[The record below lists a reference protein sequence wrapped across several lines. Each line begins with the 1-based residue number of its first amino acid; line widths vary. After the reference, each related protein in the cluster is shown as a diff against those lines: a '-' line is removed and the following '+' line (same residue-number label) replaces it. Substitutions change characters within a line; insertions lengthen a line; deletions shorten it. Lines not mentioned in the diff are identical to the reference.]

1 MVLDLKDYQSKLL
14 DAFEDFLSRTVEL
27 KNPAFAYWQS
37 TKEVFS
43 VGLSYSP
50 LPNAEH
56 VPYVCLRVP
65 TGGGKT
71 RIAGQSIA
79 RVQRAFLNTDYPL
92 VVWLVPSEPIL
103 EQTLYTLRTRGEL
116 LHKDMRD
123 LFGAVHVLD
132 IQQALNI
139 QPSTL
144 NSAPTI
150 IVATMQSFK
159 RDTADGLRVYRQSG
173 SLMGHFA
180 NVPPELKGE
189 TSLLDVIR
197 LHEPFI
203 IVDEAHNQ
211 GTPLALDTL
220 VRLNP
225 SCILELT
232 ATPDRKTQPSNVL
245 RSVSAATLQAENML
259 KLPLELATHPE
270 WRVSLTEAIARIRSL
285 EQAAQ
290 QEQQATGEVIH
301 PVIMLIQA
309 ERKSDATETFT
320 PERVKQYL
328 IEDYQI
334 PAARIAIA
342 TGALDELSG
351 KKLGDA
357 NYPQFIITVD
367 KLREG
372 WDCPFAYVLFSFRNT
387 TSSIAVEQVLGRVLR
402 MPHVK
407 RKQHEAL
414 NRSYAYVVSN
424 ELVKTVQGLKD
435 SLVQNGFE
443 RLETKDLIAVPD
455 AHTADLFSNQID
467 LTIALPIIEETVVT
481 PNPELVAM
489 LPKNLREKLDFSPE
503 TGVLAVKGGASPEQ
517 IKKIAATFKK
527 PEAVKHVKEQLDEAA
542 TKLATPVPRVLTPA
556 ERGIS
561 ETFPLLSFKNQLGFQ
576 EVFTSS
582 TLLEGEWELT
592 EFDPH
597 LSSEEFAY
605 SVEALRRAVL
615 SMTQAEKFK
624 LEFYDKLEVQQLPLA
639 IELGWSQVELVAW
652 LDRNIPFPYAP
663 QDQKAAWLNA
673 AINYLMHEREFSL
686 AELAYRKFRLRAA
699 LARKMQAGLTQAKQT
714 SFELLIQHESQFD
727 VVNDYSITLAQGKY
741 AYDRRYTG
749 FLTFKKHFYPVIG
762 ELNNEEVECA
772 QKLDELDS
780 IEWWVRNSERKP
792 TSFCLPLAKGYYYPD
807 FLAKLTNGTLL
818 AIEYK
823 GKHLAEY
830 DKEKR
835 QIGELWAR
843 RSEGKCRF
851 AWVVDKDWQVL
862 MQATNLHN

>member
-1 MVLDLKDYQSKLL
+1 MVLDLKDYQTKLL
-14 DAFEDFLSRTVEL
+14 DAFEAFLNRTVEL
-27 KNPAFAYWQS
+27 KNPALAYWES
-37 TKEVFS
+37 TREVFS
-43 VGLSYSP
+43 TGLSYNP
-50 LPNAEH
+50 LPHAEH

-71 RIAGQSIA
+71 RIAGQSIK
-79 RVQRAFLNTDYPL
+79 RITQVFLNTDYPL

-116 LHKDMRD
+116 LHTDMRE
-123 LFGAVHVLD
+123 LFGAVNVLD
-132 IQQALNI
+132 IKQALNI

-144 NSAPTI
+144 NTAPTI
-150 IVATMQSFK
+150 IVSTMQSFK
-159 RDTADGLRVYRQSG
+159 RDTADGLRVYRQNG
-173 SLMGHFA
+173 NLMAHFV
-180 NVPPELKGE
+180 NLPPELKGD

-197 LHEPFI
+197 LHQPFI

-245 RSVSAATLQAENML
+245 RSVSAATLQAEDML

-270 WRVSLTEAIARIRSL
+270 WRVSLSEAIARIRTL

-290 QEQQATGEVIH
+290 QEQQATGEVIS

-309 ERKSDATETFT
+309 ERKSDALETFT

-328 IEDYQI
+328 VDDYQI
-334 PAARIAIA
+334 PVERVAIA

-357 NYPQFIITVD
+357 DYPQFIITVD

-424 ELVKTVQGLKD
+424 ELLKTVQGLRD

-443 RLETKDLIAVPD
+443 RLEAKDLLSIPEAQ
-455 AHTADLFSNQID
+455 TADLLSTQGD
-467 LTIALPIIEETVVT
+467 LTIALPIVDETVVT
-481 PNPELVAM
+481 PNPESIAV
-489 LPKNLREKLDFSPE
+489 LPKSLRDKLDYSPE
-503 TGVLAVKGGASPEQ
+503 AGVLTVKGGASPEQ
-517 IKKIAATFKK
+517 IKKIADTFKTT
-527 PEAVKHVKEQLDEAA
+527 EAIKHVKEQLDQSAA
-542 TKLATPVPRVLTPA
+542 KVAMPTPPVLTPA
-556 ERGIS
+556 EKGVI
-561 ETFPLLSFKNQLGFQ
+561 ETFPLLSFKNQLGLLERF
-576 EVFTSS
+576 ETSV
-582 TLLEGEWELT
+582 LLEGEWELS
-592 EFDPH
+592 EFDPK
-597 LSSEEFAY
+597 LSNDEF
-605 SVEALRRAVL
+605 SLEVDALRRAVL
-615 SMTQAEKFK
+615 SISQAERLK
-624 LEFYDKLEVQQLPLA
+624 LEFYDKLDVQQLPLA
-639 IELGWSQVELVAW
+639 MELGWSQLELVAW
-652 LDRNIPFPYAP
+652 LDRNIHFPYAP

-673 AINYLMHEREFSL
+673 AVNYLTHEREFSL
-686 AELAYRKFRLRAA
+686 AELAYRKFRLRVA
-699 LARKMQAGLTQAKQT
+699 LARKMEAGLTKVKQIT
-714 SFELLIQHESQFD
+714 FKDLIKDESRFD

-749 FLTFKKHFYPVIG
+749 FVTFNKHFYTVVG

-772 QKLDELDS
+772 QRLDESDS

-830 DKEKR
+830 DQEKR

-843 RSEGKCRF
+843 RSDGKCRF
-851 AWVVDKDWQVL
+851 AWVVDKDWQAL
-862 MQATNLHN
+862 TQAIKA